1 VNRQAFAWNPSV
13 AGGKVEDTVL
23 LRDGTI
29 ELLTGTPDLPVVSTR
44 AGDLS
49 VQSAGVLI
57 R

>member
-1 VNRQAFAWNPSV
+1 MNRQAFAWNPSV